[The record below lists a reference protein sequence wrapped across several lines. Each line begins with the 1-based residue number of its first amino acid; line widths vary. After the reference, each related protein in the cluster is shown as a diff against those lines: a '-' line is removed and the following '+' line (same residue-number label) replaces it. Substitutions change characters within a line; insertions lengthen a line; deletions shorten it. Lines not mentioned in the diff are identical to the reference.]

1 MWVSTFN
8 LAYLMHVRPYRGN
21 FENNFEIF
29 NEFIIYASSVIHLN
43 FMFESSPEMSD
54 DMLAL
59 KSNIGWVQIAV
70 VSSNVVVNLA
80 MVAKGSLGEL
90 KDSIIDTYN
99 GFHNR
104 KREKVEAE
112 AREKILGESE
122 GDVVNYI
129 KLKEEE
135 QEALEFCKDYHPQRI
150 WCRDNGL
157 DFTILEDDKIFLQY
171 LEKFKFKAKRE
182 IIDAE
187 IEVRRIVLQKYT
199 NQIQKEQKVRREHL
213 LKERFDKEYRE

>member
-70 VSSNVVVNLA
+70 VSSNVLVNLW
-80 MVAKGSLGEL
+80 MVGQSTLGEL
-90 KDSIIDTYN
+90 KDSIIDSYN
-99 GFHNR
+99 GYFDG
-104 KREKVEAE
+104 KREKVEAK
-112 AREKILGESE
+112 AREKILSE
-122 GDVVNYI
+122 LEGSEVEYI

-135 QEALEFCKDYHPQRI
+135 QEALEFCKDYHP
-150 WCRDNGL
+150 
-157 DFTILEDDKIFLQY
+157 
-171 LEKFKFKAKRE
+171 
-182 IIDAE
+182 
-187 IEVRRIVLQKYT
+187 
-199 NQIQKEQKVRREHL
+199 
-213 LKERFDKEYRE
+213 